1 MKTITDLKRMKTE
14 GNKIV
19 MMTAYD
25 YPTAVFAENSN
36 VDILLVGDSLGMVVL
51 GYPSTVYVTSDDMV
65 HHGKAVRR
73 GAKDTFLVVDLPFGT
88 FRGSQDRILNEAIRV
103 FQETGADALKV
114 EGADE
119 VLDTIQ
125 LLTNTGIPVVAHLGL
140 LPQSA
145 SVSGGYKVQ
154 GKTADAAR
162 KLLND
167 ATLCEQA
174 GACMIVV
181 ECIPHQLT
189 SQLSQE
195 VSIPIIGI
203 GAGSEADG
211 QVLVFHDL
219 VKYGNHRLPKFA
231 ESFSDAGV
239 VIQDGITSFTNAVRT
254 GTFPATKHQFTM
266 KEEELVSLYG
276 GGNQ

>member
-1 MKTITDLKRMKTE
+1 MKTITDFKRMKAE

-25 YPTAVFAENSN
+25 YPTAVCAEKSD

-145 SVSGGYKVQ
+145 SVIGGYKVQ
-154 GKTADAAR
+154 GKTADSAR
-162 KLLND
+162 KLLDD
-167 ATLCEQA
+167 AILCEQA

-189 SQLSQE
+189 EKLTKA

-203 GAGSEADG
+203 GAGAEADG

-219 VKYGNHRLPKFA
+219 VKYGDHRLPKFA
-231 ESFSDAGV
+231 ECFSDAGV
-239 VIQDGITSFTNAVRT
+239 VIQDGISSYTNAVRT
-254 GTFPATKHQFTM
+254 GTFPVAQHQFTM
-266 KEEELVSLYG
+266 KEEELVNLYG

>member
-1 MKTITDLKRMKTE
+1 MKTITELKRMKAE

-25 YPTAVFAENSN
+25 YPTAVFAEKSD

-51 GYPSTVYVTSDDMV
+51 GYPSTVYVTSEDMV

-125 LLTNTGIPVVAHLGL
+125 LLTKTGIPVVAHLGL

-145 SVSGGYKVQ
+145 SVIGGYKVQ

-162 KLLND
+162 KLLDD
-167 ATLCEQA
+167 AKMCEQA

-189 SQLSQE
+189 AQLTKA
-195 VSIPIIGI
+195 VNIPIIGI
-203 GAGSEADG
+203 GAGAEADG

-219 VKYGNHRLPKFA
+219 VKYGDHRLPKFA
-231 ESFSDAGV
+231 QSFSDAGV
-239 VIQDGITSFTNAVRT
+239 VIQDGIASYTNAVRS
-254 GTFPATKHQFTM
+254 GAFPDTQHEFTM
-266 KEEELVSLYG
+266 KEEELLTLYG
-276 GGNQ
+276 GEHE

>member
-1 MKTITDLKRMKTE
+1 MKTITELNRMKTE
-14 GNKIV
+14 GDKIV

-25 YPTAVFAENSN
+25 YPTAIFAEKSD
-36 VDILLVGDSLGMVVL
+36 VDVLLVGDSLGMVVL
-51 GYPSTVYVTSDDMV
+51 GYPSTVFVTSDDMI

-73 GAKDTFLVVDLPFGT
+73 GARDTFLVIDLPFGT

-119 VLDTIQ
+119 VLETIQ

-145 SVSGGYKVQ
+145 SVTGGYKVQ
-154 GKTADAAR
+154 GKTAGTAR
-162 KLLND
+162 KLLDD
-167 ATLCEQA
+167 ARLCEQA

-189 SQLSQE
+189 AQLTE
-195 VSIPIIGI
+195 AVSIPIIGI
-203 GAGSEADG
+203 GAGAEADG

-219 VKYGNHRLPKFA
+219 VKYGDHRLPKFA
-231 ESFSDAGV
+231 ESFSDAGG
-239 VIQDGITSFTNAVRT
+239 VIQAGMTSYTNAVRA
-254 GTFPATKHQFTM
+254 GTFPGKQHQFSM
-266 KEEELVSLYG
+266 KEEELLNLYG

>member
-1 MKTITDLKRMKTE
+1 MKTITEMKRMKTE
-14 GNKIV
+14 GAKIV

-25 YPTAVFAENSN
+25 FPTAVFAEKSD

-51 GYPSTVYVTSDDMV
+51 GYPSTVYVTADDMV

-88 FRGSQDRILNEAIRV
+88 FRGSQDRILSEAIRV

-125 LLTNTGIPVVAHLGL
+125 LLTSTGIPVVAHLGL

-162 KLLND
+162 KLLDD
-167 ATLCEQA
+167 AKLCEQA

-189 SQLSQE
+189 EQLTKA
-195 VSIPIIGI
+195 VNIPIIGI
-203 GAGSEADG
+203 GAGAAADG

-219 VKYGNHRLPKFA
+219 VKYGDHRLPKFA
-231 ESFSDAGV
+231 ESFSDAGK
-239 VIQDGITSFTNAVRT
+239 VIQEGISAYTNAVRT
-254 GTFPATKHQFTM
+254 GIFPDMQHQFTM

>member
-1 MKTITDLKRMKTE
+1 MKTITEMKRMKTE
-14 GNKIV
+14 GEKIV

-25 YPTAVFAENSN
+25 FPTAVFAEKSD

-51 GYPSTVYVTSDDMV
+51 GYPSTVYVTADDMV

-88 FRGSQDRILNEAIRV
+88 FRGSQDRILSEAIRV

-125 LLTNTGIPVVAHLGL
+125 LLTKTGIPVVAHLGL

-154 GKTADAAR
+154 GKTADDAR
-162 KLLND
+162 KLLDD
-167 ATLCEQA
+167 AKLCEQA

-189 SQLSQE
+189 AQLTKA
-195 VSIPIIGI
+195 VNIPIIGI
-203 GAGSEADG
+203 GAGAAADG

-219 VKYGNHRLPKFA
+219 VKYGEHRLPKFA
-231 ESFSDAGV
+231 ESFGDAGK
-239 VIQDGITSFTNAVRT
+239 VIQEGISAYTNAVRT
-254 GTFPATKHQFTM
+254 GGFPDMRHQFTM
-266 KEEELVSLYG
+266 KEEELVNLYG
-276 GGNQ
+276 GANH

>member
-1 MKTITDLKRMKTE
+1 MKTITELKRMKAE

-25 YPTAVFAENSN
+25 YPTAVFAEKSD

-88 FRGSQDRILNEAIRV
+88 FRGSHDRILNEAIRV

-125 LLTNTGIPVVAHLGL
+125 ILTNTGIPVVAHLGL

-145 SVSGGYKVQ
+145 SVIGGYKVQ
-154 GKTADAAR
+154 GKTADSAR
-162 KLLND
+162 KLLDD
-167 ATLCEQA
+167 AKLCEQA

-189 SQLSQE
+189 AQLTE
-195 VSIPIIGI
+195 VVSIPIIGI
-203 GAGSEADG
+203 GAGAEADG

-219 VKYGNHRLPKFA
+219 VKYGDHRLPKFA
-231 ESFSDAGV
+231 ECFSDAGT
-239 VIQDGITSFTNAVRT
+239 VIQDGISRYTQAVRT
-254 GTFPATKHQFTM
+254 GAFPVAQHQFTM
-266 KEEELVSLYG
+266 KGEELMNLYG
-276 GGNQ
+276 GVNQ

>member
-14 GNKIV
+14 GSKIV

-25 YPTAVFAENSN
+25 YPTAVFAEKSD
-36 VDILLVGDSLGMVVL
+36 VDVLLVGDSVGMVVL
-51 GYPSTVYVTSDDMV
+51 GYPSTVYVTTEDMI

-73 GAKDTFLVVDLPFGT
+73 GARETFLVVDLPFGT
-88 FRGSQDRILNEAIRV
+88 FRGSQDRILSEAIRV

-119 VLDTIQ
+119 VLDSIQ
-125 LLTNTGIPVVAHLGL
+125 LLTSTGIPVVAHLGL

-145 SVSGGYKVQ
+145 SVIGGYKVQ

-162 KLLND
+162 KLLDD
-167 ATLCEQA
+167 AKLCEQA

-189 SQLSQE
+189 AQLAE
-195 VSIPIIGI
+195 AVSIPIIGI
-203 GAGSEADG
+203 GAGAEADG

-219 VKYGNHRLPKFA
+219 VKYGDHRLPKFA
-231 ESFSDAGV
+231 ESFSDAGA
-239 VIQDGITSFTNAVRT
+239 VIQEGIKTYTNAVRT
-254 GTFPATKHQFTM
+254 GTFPDKHHQFSM
-266 KEEELVSLYG
+266 KEEELINLYG
-276 GGNQ
+276 GGTQ